1 MNDIRPPKHPK
12 GPQQPQPQSSPS
24 PRQVVQAKPQP
35 AVQPKLLPEPD
46 VKPPL
51 ELEAPPQ
58 PVLLPAKKRRHI
70 VRWVIL
76 GIVGVI
82 IALVASALV
91 WYKLALRPANAQD
104 TSQVRITI
112 PDGTSPSSIGQM
124 LEDKKLIRSKYA
136 FDIYTRLS
144 GNRSKLQA
152 GTYSISASESLQSV
166 VNDLVSGK
174 VDKLTVTFLPGATVA
189 DDKQVLKK
197 AGYSDDA
204 INAAFSKQYD
214 QPLFAGKPT
223 GADLEGYIYGD
234 TYAFNSDA
242 TVEQILTRTF
252 DEYYSVIQDNKLVDG
267 FQKQG
272 LSLYQGITLAS
283 IIQKEVS
290 GASDERQVAQI
301 FLKRLQIGMPLG
313 SDVTYHYAAAKLG
326 VAPSPTLN
334 SPYNTRINTGLPPGP
349 ISTPGLTALQAV
361 ANPAPGD
368 YLFFL
373 SGDDGKTYFAKT
385 DQEHQANID
394 QYCKIKCSTP

>member
-1 MNDIRPPKHPK
+1 MNDIRPPKRKDIGSSPQ
-12 GPQQPQPQSSPS
+12 PPLQQPMQLGSQ
-24 PRQVVQAKPQP
+24 QA
-35 AVQPKLLPEPD
+35 VRPKLIEAPEA
-46 VKPPL
+46 KPPL

-58 PVLLPAKKRRHI
+58 PQLLPAKKRRHI
-70 VRWVIL
+70 LRWVII
-76 GIVGVI
+76 GVIGVI

-112 PDGTSPSSIGQM
+112 PDGMSPSSIGQM
-124 LEDKKLIRSKYA
+124 LEEKKLIRSKYA

-144 GNRSKLQA
+144 GDRSKLQA

-166 VNDLVSGK
+166 VSDLVSGK

-189 DDKQVLKK
+189 DNKEVLKK
-197 AGYSDDA
+197 AGYSDAVID
-204 INAAFSKQYD
+204 AAFSKQYD
-214 QPLFAGKPT
+214 HPLFASKPA

-252 DEYYSVIQDNKLVDG
+252 DEYYHVIQDNKLVDG

-272 LSLYQGITLAS
+272 LNLYQGITLAS

-290 GASDERQVAQI
+290 GTSDERQVAQI

-313 SDVTYHYAAAKLG
+313 SDVTYHYAAKKLG
-326 VAPSPTLN
+326 VTPSPTLN

-361 ANPAPGD
+361 ANPASGD

-394 QYCKIKCSTP
+394 QHCKIKCSIP

>member
-1 MNDIRPPKHPK
+1 MNDIRPPKRKDIGSSPQ
-12 GPQQPQPQSSPS
+12 PPLQQPMQLGSQ
-24 PRQVVQAKPQP
+24 QA
-35 AVQPKLLPEPD
+35 VRPKLIEAPEA
-46 VKPPL
+46 KPPL

-58 PVLLPAKKRRHI
+58 PQLLPAKKRRHI
-70 VRWVIL
+70 LRWVII
-76 GIVGVI
+76 GVIGVI

-104 TSQVRITI
+104 TSQVRVTI
-112 PDGTSPSSIGQM
+112 PDGMSPSSIGQM
-124 LEDKKLIRSKYA
+124 LEEKKLIRSKYA

-144 GNRSKLQA
+144 GDRSKLQA

-166 VNDLVSGK
+166 VSDLVSGK

-189 DDKQVLKK
+189 DNKEVLKK
-197 AGYSDDA
+197 AGYSDAA
-204 INAAFSKQYD
+204 IDAAFSKQYD
-214 QPLFAGKPT
+214 HPLFASKPA

-252 DEYYSVIQDNKLVDG
+252 DEYYHVIQDNKLVDG

-272 LSLYQGITLAS
+272 LNLYQGITLAS

-290 GASDERQVAQI
+290 GTSDERQVAQI

-313 SDVTYHYAAAKLG
+313 SDVTYHYAAKKLG
-326 VAPSPTLN
+326 VTPSPTLN

-361 ANPAPGD
+361 ANPTPGD

-394 QYCKIKCSTP
+394 QHCKIKCSIP

>member
-1 MNDIRPPKHPK
+1 MNDIRPPKRK
-12 GPQQPQPQSSPS
+12 DTVPQPQQQPTQPNS
-24 PRQVVQAKPQP
+24 QP
-35 AVQPKLLPEPD
+35 AAQPKLIEAPD
-46 VKPPL
+46 AKSPL
-51 ELEAPPQ
+51 ELEAPVQPQ
-58 PVLLPAKKRRHI
+58 LLPAKKRRH
-70 VRWVIL
+70 VLRWVIV
-76 GIVGVI
+76 GIIGVI
-82 IALVASALV
+82 IALVAGALV

-104 TSQVRITI
+104 TSQVRLTI
-112 PDGTSPSSIGQM
+112 PDGMSPSSIGQM

-166 VNDLVSGK
+166 VADLVSGR
-174 VDKLTVTFLPGATVA
+174 VDKLTITFLPGATVA
-189 DDKQVLKK
+189 DNKEVLKK
-197 AGYSDDA
+197 AGYSDAA
-204 INAAFSKQYD
+204 IDAAFSKQYD
-214 QPLFAGKPT
+214 HPLFASKPAGT
-223 GADLEGYIYGD
+223 DLEGYIYGD

-252 DEYYSVIQDNKLVDG
+252 DEYYRVIQDNKLVDG

-272 LSLYQGITLAS
+272 LNLYQGITLAS

-290 GASDERQVAQI
+290 GTNDERQVAQI

-313 SDVTYHYAAAKLG
+313 SDVTYHYAAKKLG
-326 VAPSPTLN
+326 VAPSPTLD
-334 SPYNTRINTGLPPGP
+334 SPYNTRINPGLPPGP

>member
-1 MNDIRPPKHPK
+1 MNDIRPPKRKELMP
-12 GPQQPQPQSSPS
+12 GPQPQSNSP
-24 PRQVVQAKPQP
+24 QVQPLPQQP
-35 AVQPKLLPEPD
+35 AQPKLI
-46 VKPPL
+46 KKQGAQPPL
-51 ELEAPPQ
+51 ELSAPPQ
-58 PVLLPAKKRRHI
+58 PVLLPAKKRRH
-70 VRWVIL
+70 VLRWVLISMAVL
-76 GIVGVI
+76 IV
-82 IALVASALV
+82 ALIASALV

-104 TSQVRITI
+104 TSQIRITI
-112 PDGTSPSSIGQM
+112 PEGMSPSSIGQM
-124 LEDKKLIRSKYA
+124 LENKKLIRSQYA

-189 DDKQVLKK
+189 DDKIVLKK
-197 AGYSDDA
+197 AGYSDSA

-214 QPLFAGKPT
+214 SPLFATKPAS
-223 GADLEGYIYGD
+223 ADLEGYIYGD
-234 TYAFNSDA
+234 TYEFNSDA
-242 TVEQILTRTF
+242 TVEQILARTF
-252 DEYYSVIQDNKLVDG
+252 DEYSQVIQDNKLVDD

-290 GASDERQVAQI
+290 GVSDERQVAQI

-326 VAPSPTLN
+326 VAPSPSLD
-334 SPYNTRINTGLPPGP
+334 SPYNTRLYKGLPPGP

-361 ANPAPGD
+361 ANPAPGN

-373 SGDDGKTYFAKT
+373 SGDDGKTYFAT
-385 DQEHQANID
+385 TEAEHQANID